1 MDLKHLFHVGV
12 FRVFDSFLII
22 TVLTTLL
29 AACTEVRE
37 ARTRKRRRVVR

>member
-1 MDLKHLFHVGV
+1 MDLKHLLHVGV

-29 AACTEVRE
+29 AACTEVRGKDQKKE
-37 ARTRKRRRVVR
+37 EGG